1 MMPSLSGSWA
11 GGREQRTLL
20 LGCLCLAGLAAYANS
35 LSGPMVLD
43 DQASILFNPQI
54 RHLWPP
60 FDALAPPRDTALAN
74 RPVANL
80 SFAVNYALGGLSVRG
95 YHLVNVGF
103 HMLSALSLFGV
114 IRLTLSGPRL
124 RDRFAGTADEVAMA
138 CALIWMVH
146 PIQTEA
152 VDYLTERTELMMGFF
167 YLLTLYC
174 AIRAVRSPAPDRWHM
189 AAIVACLLGAG
200 SKESIVTAPV
210 IVVLYDRIFVF
221 DSLKDA
227 LRTRKT
233 LYLGLAL
240 SWIEVAALAT
250 SRNHTAGFSAGTSA
264 WMYLLN
270 QAQMISRYLRL
281 TIWPDALVLDY
292 GAPRMYGLRDVLPQA
307 ALVIALL
314 MLTGIMLVR
323 SPMAGFLGAWFFI
336 TLAPTSSFIPIVS
349 EVGAERRMYL
359 PLAGL
364 VVAAVIGVYRWSRA
378 KKIAPY
384 FFAGLVVA
392 LAVGTAQRNR
402 DYASKVTLL
411 QTSVD
416 RWPHGRAHYN
426 LALALKALGRKD
438 ETVAQLRAAVAE
450 IPQAQ
455 LALGSELYDGGQ
467 FDAAIAALQTYVSLT
482 DMSPVNVVTARN
494 LEALALVQR
503 GKLVPAAEALQ
514 LALQIDPANPGL
526 HVNLASVLLRQKN
539 FEGARRHYEESLKIQ
554 PGTAFVLT
562 NLAVALEGLGD
573 RDGARARFRE
583 ALALDP
589 SDANARAGLSR
600 VNDAR

>member
-1 MMPSLSGSWA
+1 
-11 GGREQRTLL
+11 
-20 LGCLCLAGLAAYANS
+20 
-35 LSGPMVLD
+35 
-43 DQASILFNPQI
+43 
-54 RHLWPP
+54 
-60 FDALAPPRDTALAN
+60 
-74 RPVANL
+74 
-80 SFAVNYALGGLSVRG
+80 VRG

-589 SDANARAGLSR
+589 SYANARAGLSR